1 MAPALPPSADD
12 RRAPALPPSA
22 DNPPPAGL
30 SMSEGALGLEELRH
44 RLDAGLSRRPRV
56 ALDRSDLV
64 SAAVLVPVTDRGG
77 APHVLFTKKTAGVP
91 HHKGQFSFPGGVVET
106 RDGSRVETALREAWE
121 EIRLPAEAVE
131 VLGLLD
137 DTETRATNFIITPV
151 VGIVRD
157 HVEFKPDGREIERV
171 LEVPLRTL
179 RDPAIF
185 HTEMWDRNVEP
196 HAVLFYQVSPDDVIW
211 GATARILSQF
221 LSLVDEAAP

>member
-1 MAPALPPSADD
+1 MDLEAL
-12 RRAPALPPSA
+12 RR
-22 DNPPPAGL
+22 
-30 SMSEGALGLEELRH
+30 
-44 RLDAGLSRRPRV
+44 RLDAALSRRPRV

-64 SAAVLVPVTDRGG
+64 SAAVLVPVTDREG
-77 APHVLFTKKTAGVP
+77 PHLVFTKKTSGVP

-137 DTETRATNFIITPV
+137 DTPTRATNFVITPV

-157 HVEFKPDGREIERV
+157 PVAFEPDGREIERV
-171 LEVPLRTL
+171 IEVPLATL
-179 RDPAIF
+179 RDPAILR
-185 HTEMWDRNVEP
+185 TELWERDGERHP
-196 HAVLFYQVSPDDVIW
+196 VLFYQVSPDDVVW

-221 LSLVDEAAP
+221 LALLEEEPE

>member
-1 MAPALPPSADD
+1 MDLEAL
-12 RRAPALPPSA
+12 RK
-22 DNPPPAGL
+22 
-30 SMSEGALGLEELRH
+30 
-44 RLDAGLSRRPRV
+44 RLDAALSRRPRLT
-56 ALDRSDLV
+56 LDRSDLV
-64 SAAVLVPVTDRGG
+64 SAAVLVPVTDHGG
-77 APHVLFTKKTAGVP
+77 PHVVFTKKTSGVP

-137 DTETRATNFIITPV
+137 DTPTRATNFVITPV

-157 HVEFKPDGREIERV
+157 PVEFRPDGREIERV
-171 LEVPLRTL
+171 IEVPLATL

-185 HTEMWDRNVEP
+185 RTEMWERDGEP
-196 HAVLFYQVSPDDVIW
+196 HPVLFYQVSADDLVW

-221 LSLVDEAAP
+221 LALLDEGPER

>member
-1 MAPALPPSADD
+1 MD
-12 RRAPALPPSA
+12 
-22 DNPPPAGL
+22 
-30 SMSEGALGLEELRH
+30 LEALRH
-44 RLDAGLSRRPRV
+44 RLDAALSRRPRR

-77 APHVLFTKKTAGVP
+77 PHVLFTKKTATVP
-91 HHKGQFSFPGGVVET
+91 HHKGQFSFPGGIVDT

-137 DTETRATNFIITPV
+137 DTETRATSFIITPV

-157 HVEFKPDGREIERV
+157 RVEFEPDGREIERV
-171 LEVPLRTL
+171 LEVPLATL

-185 HTEMWDRNVEP
+185 RTETWERDGEP
-196 HAVLFYQVSPDDVIW
+196 HPVQFYQVSADDVVW
-211 GATARILSQF
+211 GATARILTQF
-221 LSLVDEAAP
+221 LGLLDEPRAEP